1 MCKRICVETGEFQ
14 KFSKMKSL
22 KSLNIELGSIWKIVL
37 KLVLWFCHGFAVWLC
52 WVWKTA
58 WKLSLPEALAA
69 FQRVKDKDV
78 VTYNAT
84 ITSCTKAGNVQ
95 CNKERSERWGWS
107 PWLGTKNGDQRL
119 RFVSARVLAERRNF
133 MEFQQDI
140 NFWSYN
146 WSPIDNPQTSLR
158 AKRAEGLGLGWA
170 CRVVKRADRF
180 AFSKRWRPSFWGTWG
195 THSLTQYSTTMIDY
209 VRLTRF
215 HWWNAEMPL
224 LEKPKLHSFWSQ
236 EFRTNVFRTVKCVP
250 DSVWFSL
257 WFIVDISWH

>member
-14 KFSKMKSL
+14 KVSKMKSL
-22 KSLNIELGSIWKIVL
+22 KSLKIEFGSIWKIVL
-37 KLVLWFCHGFAVWLC
+37 KLVLWFYHGFAVWLW

-69 FQRVKDKDV
+69 FQHVKDKDV

-107 PWLGTKNGDQRL
+107 PLSIDWVHRMEIKDYGSFLQEYI
-119 RFVSARVLAERRNF
+119 LAERRNF

-146 WSPIDNPQTSLR
+146 WSPIDNPQTCPLR

-180 AFSKRWRPSFWGTWG
+180 AFSKKWRPSFWGT
-195 THSLTQYSTTMIDY
+195 TNPQLDKIYSSTMIDY

-215 HWWNAEMPL
+215 P
-224 LEKPKLHSFWSQ
+224 P
-236 EFRTNVFRTVKCVP
+236 VKCRNATYWEAQAAFLLIPGV
-250 DSVWFSL
+250 SGQMCSGL
-257 WFIVDISWH
+257 SKWHEPKTE